1 MSLRLAL
8 LQADLRWEDPAAN
21 RQLLSAMLG
30 QVRMRPDLI
39 VLPEMFSTGF
49 SMQADALAQPID
61 GPDVQ
66 WMVKTAADTGAA
78 VTGSLIIEEND
89 RYYNRLY
96 WVTPEGVAGMYDKRH
111 LFRLADEQ
119 GTYTAGS
126 TRPVF
131 RLRDFRIAPLICYDL
146 RFPVW
151 SRRCAAYDYD
161 LLLYVANWPEKRGHA
176 WRSLLPARAIEN
188 QSYVA
193 AVNRVGNDGHGMSHR
208 GDSVVLDFYGEPV
221 SQAVPGAASVLEAE
235 LELEPLVR
243 FREQFAFWQDA
254 DRFRLD

>member
-1 MSLRLAL
+1 MSLHLAL

-21 RQLLSAMLG
+21 RQLLSAMIG
-30 QVRMRPDLI
+30 QVRQRPDLI

-49 SMQADALAQPID
+49 SMHADALAQPID

-66 WMVKTAADTGAA
+66 WMVRTAADTGAA
-78 VTGSLIIEEND
+78 ITGSLIIEEND

-119 GTYTAGS
+119 GTYTPGS

-193 AVNRVGNDGHGMSHR
+193 AVNRVGNDGHGTSHR

-221 SQAVPGAASVLEAE
+221 SQAAPGAALVLEAE